1 MDPRER
7 LHQSNRYDMKLENG
21 QLLTYRL
28 PQMKE
33 LVAAGLIALPTM
45 DLIAARLRA
54 GGTQVEAEQ
63 IAEQSLEE
71 RLVSYGEDYEKQQR
85 VVARMTIALDGESVT
100 LAPSE
105 TLDIPQTNF
114 NELVLIAIRA
124 KPPGDDEGE
133 A

>member
-1 MDPRER
+1 MDPREK
-7 LHQSNRYDMKLENG
+7 LHQSNRYDMKLDNG

-33 LVAAGLIALPTM
+33 LVAAGLLALPTM
-45 DLIAARLRA
+45 DLIAARLRDGA
-54 GGTQVEAEQ
+54 TQVEAEA

-71 RLVSYGEDYEKQQR
+71 RLVSYGEDYERQQR
-85 VVARMTIALDGESVT
+85 VVARMVIALDGESVT

-105 TLDIPQTNF
+105 TLDIPDDNF
-114 NELVLIAIRA
+114 NRLVLIAIRA
-124 KPPGDDEGE
+124 RPPGDDEGE

>member
-33 LVAAGLIALPTM
+33 LVATGLIALPTM

-54 GGTQVEAEQ
+54 GATQVEAES

-71 RLVSYGEDYEKQQR
+71 RLVSFGEDYEKQQR
-85 VVARMTIALDGESVT
+85 VVARMTVALDGESVT